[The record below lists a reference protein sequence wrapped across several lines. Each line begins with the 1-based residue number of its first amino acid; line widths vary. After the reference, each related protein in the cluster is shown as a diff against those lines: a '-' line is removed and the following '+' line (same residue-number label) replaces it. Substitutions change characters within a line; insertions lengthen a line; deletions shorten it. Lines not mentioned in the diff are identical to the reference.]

1 MQPKDK
7 RLSEPRALGTA
18 AGEWVS
24 RTHSPAAVDVRT
36 FFKVSYRRHTNF
48 AMESIQQTF
57 NGVADFSRTV
67 MCTLSRNGDL
77 LGRTYLYVSVPS
89 VAVATGDKFR
99 WTNWLGHAML
109 KMIDFEIGG
118 QRIDRQYG
126 DWLQIWME
134 LTLESGKKSGY
145 AALVGNNAALTQLYV
160 GPATVPS
167 TTMHIPLQ
175 FFFNRNIGQSLPLIA
190 LQYHECKITIY
201 FRDVRECC
209 YLKST
214 TSTTKYPQLS
224 STGGDAQ
231 LWCDYVF
238 LDTDER
244 RRFAQISH
252 EYLIEQ
258 LQFTGDE
265 SISAGTGTQK
275 VKLSFN
281 HPVKELVWVVQKDD
295 IVDYTNTAVMD
306 AIGGPQFWNYTTKA
320 DNTGYAGFA
329 VNAFSTGLFSGSP
342 LATNLMFGSALAQSS
357 ASNTT
362 DSNNTFTWYAA
373 SNSNAFTTFGGA
385 GTAGTPLLDLGVNPV
400 VTAKLV
406 LNGSDRFAERNGQYF
421 NLVQSYQH
429 HTNIPA
435 IGINLYSFAISPEQQ
450 QPSGSAN
457 FSRIDQAI
465 LNITLDSTIF
475 LTTAPGTAS
484 NTSAK
489 LRIYAVNY
497 NVLRVMSGMGGLA
510 YSN

>member
-1 MQPKDK
+1 
-7 RLSEPRALGTA
+7 
-18 AGEWVS
+18 
-24 RTHSPAAVDVRT
+24 
-36 FFKVSYRRHTNF
+36 
-48 AMESIQQTF
+48 MEAIQQTF

-89 VAVATGDKFR
+89 VTVAAGDKFR
-99 WTNWLGHAML
+99 WSNWLGHVML
-109 KMIDFEIGG
+109 RMIDFEIGG
-118 QRIDRQYG
+118 QRIDRHYG

-134 LTLESGKKSGY
+134 LTLEAGKKSGY
-145 AALVGNNAALTQLYV
+145 ASLVGNNAALTQLYI
-160 GPATVPS
+160 GPAVVP
-167 TTMHIPLQ
+167 TTTLHVPLQ
-175 FFFNRNIGQSLPLIA
+175 FFFNRNIGQALPLIA

-209 YLKST
+209 YRLSPTNT
-214 TSTTKYPQLS
+214 TPYPSLT

-258 LQFTGDE
+258 LQYTGDE
-265 SISAGTGTQK
+265 SIAANTSQQK
-275 VKLSFN
+275 IKLSFN
-281 HPVKELVWVVQKDD
+281 HPVKELIWVVQKDD
-295 IVDYTNTAVMD
+295 LVDYTNTPVMNNLY
-306 AIGGPQFWNYTTKA
+306 GPQHWNFTTRG
-320 DNTGYAGFA
+320 DITGLAGF
-329 VNAFSTGLFSGSP
+329 VTNAFQTGLYSESP
-342 LATNLMFGSALAQSS
+342 LSTNLLFSQALPIT
-357 ASNTT
+357 SNTL
-362 DSNNTFTWYAA
+362 DAGSNQFTWYA
-373 SNSNAFTTFGGA
+373 NSNQGTSNAYSYGA
-385 GTAGTPLLDLGVNPV
+385 TAGTYGGVGILDLGVNPILS
-400 VTAKLV
+400 AKLV

-421 NLVQSYQH
+421 NQVQPLQH

-435 IGINLYSFAISPEQQ
+435 VGINVYSFAISPEQQ

-465 LNITLDSTIF
+465 LNVTLDSNTF
-475 LTTAPGTAS
+475 TPTTGNTS
-484 NTSAK
+484 LSTSAK
-489 LRIYAVNY
+489 LKIFAVNY

>member
-1 MQPKDK
+1 
-7 RLSEPRALGTA
+7 
-18 AGEWVS
+18 
-24 RTHSPAAVDVRT
+24 
-36 FFKVSYRRHTNF
+36 
-48 AMESIQQTF
+48 MESIQQTF

-77 LGRTYLYVSVPS
+77 LGRTYLYVSIPTVT
-89 VAVATGDKFR
+89 VATGDSFR
-99 WTNWLGHAML
+99 WSNWLGHVML
-109 KMIDFEIGG
+109 KMIDLEIGG

-134 LTLESGKKSGY
+134 LTLASGKKGGY
-145 AALVGNNAALTQLYV
+145 ASLVGNNPALTQLYV

-167 TTMHIPLQ
+167 TTLHVPLQ
-175 FFFNRNIGQSLPLIA
+175 FFFNRNIGQALPLIA

-209 YLKST
+209 YKKGTGGTPYPSL
-214 TSTTKYPQLS
+214 TSTD
-224 STGGDAQ
+224 GDAQ
-231 LWCDYVF
+231 LWADYVF

-265 SISAGTGTQK
+265 SIASGTGTQK

-281 HPVKELVWVVQKDD
+281 HPVKELIWVVQKDD
-295 IVDYTNTAVMD
+295 VVDYTNSGVMD

-320 DNTGYAGFA
+320 DTTGYAGFA
-329 VNAFSTGLFSGSP
+329 VNAFTGLYNGSP
-342 LATNLMFGSALAQSS
+342 LATNLMFGGAHQVTSNSGDV
-357 ASNTT
+357 ASN
-362 DSNNTFTWYAA
+362 NNAFTWYA
-373 SNSNAFTTFGGA
+373 NSNQGVTSYGAA
-385 GTAGTPLLDLGVNPV
+385 GTYPLLDLGVNPV
-400 VTAKLV
+400 LKAKLV

-421 NLVQSYQH
+421 NLVQPFQH
-429 HTNIPA
+429 HENVPA
-435 IGINLYSFAISPEQQ
+435 IGINVYSFAISPEQQ

-465 LNITLDSTIF
+465 LNITLDPSTF
-475 LTTAPGTAS
+475 AATTGSTAA